1 MSAMLIS
8 EDQKLQRA
16 TVVGALK
23 EGIVY
28 NSYVNFFPTSFTGD
42 LQAKVTLAANIGHR
56 GSSSFTGDALLHPT
70 LSCHFDGKSTS
81 CWMSTTGEVKP
92 SA

>member
-28 NSYVNFFPTSFTGD
+28 NSYVNFSTSFTGD

-56 GSSSFTGDALLHPT
+56 GSSSSAGDALLHPT

-81 CWMSTTGEVKP
+81 CWMSITGEVKQ